1 MSFDGFDNYGIVD
14 HWINPNRIGGEFG
27 IRASFEDHGNYNVDL
42 GINYSFELT
51 NKNDFSAYLIL
62 AVDLEDI
69 GGDVKA
75 TIVVDNGSKIWVNAT
90 KLLFPL
96 GRAQFTPEGFAAY
109 EKIGGTYYEGD
120 FSLANKL
127 LKVDFIDYQKLQNLL
142 LGKVF
147 VDLNSKDYTAD
158 FKGNEYLVTY
168 NKNAAIFA
176 NPVAGEYVQTYTF
189 DKGFRLVKA
198 LLIDPK
204 RKMEV
209 EIEYKN
215 WVKAGT
221 EEFPK
226 NVKIIIK
233 DKKTRQVDLEYNS
246 FTYQETNTP
255 FSIPSGYKKKE
266 IK

>member
-1 MSFDGFDNYGIVD
+1 MKKI
-14 HWINPNRIGGEFG
+14 
-27 IRASFEDHGNYNVDL
+27 A
-42 GINYSFELT
+42 
-51 NKNDFSAYLIL
+51 LIL
-62 AVDLEDI
+62 GLAFAVTSCTSSKVIKDNETAVVSESAKIINQTLAKQSKFNHLTIQAKIAADLEDI
-69 GGDVKA
+69 GGDVRA
-75 TIVVDNGSKIWVNAT
+75 TIYVNNGSKIWVNAT
-90 KLLFPL
+90 KF
-96 GRAQFTPEGFAAY
+96 GFTGARALITPEGFSAY
-109 EKIGGTYYEGD
+109 EKVGGTYYEGD

-147 VDLNSKDYTAD
+147 VDLKTTEYTAS
-158 FKGNEYLVTY
+158 LVQNQYIVAY
-168 NKNAAIFA
+168 NKNTQIQSS
-176 NPVAGEYVQTYTF
+176 PQAGEYIQTYLF
-189 DKGFRLVKA
+189 DNGFRLKEA
-198 LLIDPK
+198 HLKDPK

-209 EIEYKN
+209 DIEYAN
-215 WVKAGT
+215 WTKVGD